1 MSHLQAKPLHYTKY
15 AADVVM
21 MPMGDD
27 DRADLDAGVLE
38 GIAEVVVIL
47 GLLSVS
53 GVD

>member
-1 MSHLQAKPLHYTKY
+1 MSHLQAKTLHYSKY

-27 DRADLDAGVLE
+27 DRADLDAGALE